1 MARLPLRANTEDN
14 KEGLEDFSAIDA
26 GSAPAFIK
34 SSQYKQTKAKN
45 GYYLMLVWKIAE
57 GPHKGRQLFDNL
69 NLDNPNPIAVEIAN
83 KSLNSICQAMGKVG
97 VEDSEELHGIPIMI
111 TWKVSPAT
119 PQNPPS
125 NSITAY
131 KAMEEGEGANVEVDM
146 SGSTTS
152 PETGETV
159 PTPPDTGG
167 STKKLPWEK

>member
-14 KEGLEDFSAIDA
+14 KEGLDDFTAIEA

-45 GYYLMLVWKIAE
+45 GYYLMLVWKIAD

-111 TWKVSPAT
+111 TWKVTPAT
-119 PQNPPS
+119 PQNPPG

-131 KAMEEGEGANVEVDM
+131 KPMEEGEGANVEVDM
-146 SGSTTS
+146 SATT
-152 PETGETV
+152 PTTEGETA
-159 PTPPDTGG
+159 TPGTGAA
-167 STKKLPWEK
+167 TKKLPWEK